1 MKTAVRRTA
10 FLAATLAL
18 CPASTALAQT
28 TVDAKAQPVLVLGG
42 AVVAVLFV
50 GLGQY
55 LVRKGQHYRR
65 MADATMSSWPMV
77 QGTIVSATIRVRP
90 GRDING
96 GDNTRYFPE
105 IRYAY
110 ATAGVQRQGGVV
122 RIGLDDIGYGIEAQ
136 ARAHAARYVVGA
148 KVPVWHDPDDAAV
161 ATLETGQVGGAGKI
175 FAGLIFTLVGLGAA
189 GFAVWAGFAAAS

>member
-1 MKTAVRRTA
+1 MHKRCYGARAV
-10 FLAATLAL
+10 AAALLL
-18 CPASTALAQT
+18 CPASAALAQT

-42 AVVAVLFV
+42 VVVAVLFL
-50 GLGQY
+50 GLGAH
-55 LVRKGQHYRR
+55 LVRKGRRYRR

-77 QGTIVSATIRVRP
+77 QGTIVSAAIRVRP
-90 GRDING
+90 GHDING

-110 ATAGVQRQGGVV
+110 VAGGVQRQGDVV
-122 RIGLDDIGYGIEAQ
+122 CIGLDDIGYGIEAQ
-136 ARAHAARYVVGA
+136 ARAHAARYVLGA

-175 FAGLIFTLVGLGAA
+175 FAGVIFTGVGLGAA
-189 GFAVWAGFAAAS
+189 GFAVWAGFAITS